1 MKIELNGPLTNL
13 EGKAMQDTSIAKL
26 TANVIG
32 TEKTELHTSSV
43 QASELDTVK
52 AYVLAQSLY
61 NGKAI
66 DVEKDTL
73 EKIKNAIEKTETLV
87 VFGKAQIIM
96 KINEE
101 LKNYNEK

>member
-32 TEKTELHTSSV
+32 SEK
-43 QASELDTVK
+43 SELDTVK